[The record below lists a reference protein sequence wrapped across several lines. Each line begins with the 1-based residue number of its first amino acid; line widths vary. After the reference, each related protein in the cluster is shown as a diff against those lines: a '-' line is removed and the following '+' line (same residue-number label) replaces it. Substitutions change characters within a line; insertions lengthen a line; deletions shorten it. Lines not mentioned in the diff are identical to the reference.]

1 MAPRSH
7 LLVPAARLVGVGAG
21 IAMLLLAMFVTL
33 AAPRDAAAGPRIHVR
48 GTARID
54 AQAARDAG
62 DLLLS
67 GALVDDGGQALS
79 GETVALTLARE
90 ADPRQIVSFSEDG
103 QTARSCGGSG
113 AFHDAT
119 DPRPMSAGGPVVLVT
134 DEAGRFCVR
143 VTVPRDK
150 YVATIAWGGT
160 QLLEGAKLDLP
171 IDTGRQA
178 ISLRFDPEPRIVS
191 LDKGQ
196 LAVQVIAS
204 YQENQTTHAGAGL
217 PLYLT
222 NEKGEALGAGATS
235 PAGALKLTIPSDRL
249 GPPGRGELRVAFN
262 GNGDLTKSVHI
273 AHIERQARVYL
284 TAPDD
289 PALPLSPE
297 EGIPLP
303 VSATTKAGFIPTFG
317 SVEARIGDA
326 VVGAAPLDN
335 GKAQLVATFAAPRDA
350 TDVEIRIR
358 YLPSAPWLI
367 PAEDAIV
374 RVRVKGPSPW
384 KQAPLFVAGLAV
396 VVWLVVGR
404 IKPKAKTAKSTIGPK
419 PAIHGEARVE
429 VLRPTRDSR
438 AGWSGRVIDA
448 HDAVPIRGARVR
460 IERPGFE
467 RAAVIG
473 SAFANE
479 QGRFE
484 LRAEAGDGFDELVI
498 DGPLHAELRQPLPPC
513 GELQVALVLRKRRL
527 LERMVAWA
535 KRRGRPYD
543 SSPEAT
549 PGHVRRAAGNDFA
562 MAKWADAIEKAAYG
576 GGDVDARLEA
586 EVDRLAPVGVPSP
599 GDPGLT
605 VRDVPPDE
613 QPASD
618 ARAPN
623 GRSLALEE
631 GDAGD
636 TDDSPRSSFPPPTD
650 KQTVKGLGA
659 TVLDPKTTL
668 PLAPPP
674 PKFPPKGPPGGH

>member
-1 MAPRSH
+1 VAPRSH
-7 LLVPAARLVGVGAG
+7 LLAVLGVAIALVVSGVRAG
-21 IAMLLLAMFVTL
+21 
-33 AAPRDAAAGPRIHVR
+33 DAAAGPRIHVR
-48 GTARID
+48 GSARID

-62 DLLLS
+62 DLVLS

-103 QTARSCGGSG
+103 QTARSCGGGG

-119 DPRPMSAGGPVVLVT
+119 DPRPMAAGGPVVLVT

-143 VTVPRDK
+143 VNVPRDK

-171 IDTGRQA
+171 VDTGRQA
-178 ISLRFDPEPRIVS
+178 ITLRFDPEPRAVS
-191 LDKGQ
+191 LDKPQ
-196 LAVQVIAS
+196 LAVQIIAS
-204 YQENQTTHAGAGL
+204 YQENQTTHAGASL
-217 PLYLT
+217 PLYVT
-222 NEKGEALGAGATS
+222 NEKGDALGAGATNA
-235 PAGALKLTIPSDRL
+235 AGALKLTIPSERL
-249 GPPGRGELRVAFN
+249 GPPGRGELRVTFN
-262 GNGDLTKSVHI
+262 GNGDLTKSVHR
-273 AHIERQARVYL
+273 AHIERQARVTL

-289 PALPLSPE
+289 PAAPVSPD
-297 EGIPLP
+297 EGIPL
-303 VSATTKAGFIPTFG
+303 VVTATTKGGVPPTG

-326 VVGAAPLDN
+326 VVGAAQLEN
-335 GKAQLVATFAAPRDA
+335 GKAQLVATFAAPREGPE
-350 TDVEIRIR
+350 VEVRIR
-358 YLPSAPWLI
+358 YLPSAPWLV
-367 PAEDAIV
+367 PGEDAIV
-374 RVRVKGPSPW
+374 HLRVKGPSPW
-384 KQAPLFVAGLAV
+384 KQTPLVVAGLAV
-396 VVWLVVGR
+396 IVWLVVGR
-404 IKPKAKTAKSTIGPK
+404 IKPKAKTSKSTQSPK
-419 PAIHGEARVE
+419 PVILGEARVE

-448 HDAVPIRGARVR
+448 HDGVAIRGARVR

-467 RAAVIG
+467 RAAVIA

-484 LRAEAGDGFDELVI
+484 LRAEATDGFDELVI
-498 DGPLHAELRQPLPPC
+498 DGPLHAELRQPLPAC

-527 LERMVAWA
+527 LERLVAWT

-543 SSPEAT
+543 ASPEAT

-586 EVDRLAPVGVPSP
+586 EVDRLAPVGVGVLSP

-613 QPASD
+613 APESD
-618 ARAPN
+618 AQAPT
-623 GRSLALEE
+623 LALEE
-631 GDAGD
+631 DLRR
-636 TDDSPRSSFPPPTD
+636 PSSFPPP
-650 KQTVKGLGA
+650 KQTVKGLGG
-659 TVLDPKTTL
+659 TLLDPKTTL
-668 PLAPPP
+668 PLSPSP
-674 PKFPPKGPPGGH
+674 PKLPPKGPPGGH